1 MVLLSRDRVSAP
13 PRVGCFSDYQP
24 ENTEQSL
31 KHSAN
36 LHRTLHVPPITPII
50 SIQKAQKTAEAL
62 NETAKT
68 DPKTT

>member
-1 MVLLSRDRVSAP
+1 MKIGNGKGDIP
-13 PRVGCFSDYQP
+13 
-24 ENTEQSL
+24 TL
-31 KHSAN
+31 KHRKERRSKKPTTIN
-36 LHRTLHVPPITPII
+36 GIIERHVPPITPII